1 MVIETEK
8 ISIILLY
15 INGLNKK
22 MRSIFDDLV
31 KFLRKMKDKFYL
43 ANLGKYKM
51 KGLFI
56 KKLSVETPKF
66 ALIFIVKNLYKR
78 K

>member
-31 KFLRKMKDKFYL
+31 KFLRKLKDKFYS
-43 ANLGKYKM
+43 AIYGKYKM

-56 KKLSVETPKF
+56 KEFFVETSKF
-66 ALIFIVKNLYKR
+66 ALIFIVKNLNK